1 MVVETK
7 YFLLG
12 EEHTAQEWASIVATL
27 AQGKRAGEKTVEQ
40 VYLDTFDWALCQ
52 KDMYLVAEKAD
63 DLSLRLFCDG
73 KTPKFPVTL
82 PVATIPVWPADL
94 PAGKMKKALAKTVG
108 LRAFLE
114 LTQVKSEQ
122 IQVSVEDKKGRERVR
137 MTVEVNFQ
145 RTAPRRKMAE
155 LGCRLRV
162 ECLAGYEKDFA
173 KTLPV
178 FAGLTKTSQYAF
190 FETLMTNI
198 NKTPK
203 DYTSKLDLSLDRDM
217 RSDQALK
224 DILLDQVGQIE
235 RNLDG
240 TLENIDSEFLHDL
253 RVAVRRSRSALSRM
267 KGVLPQTVED
277 KFAQELAWVGTV
289 TTPVRDLDVY
299 LLDYPKYCKQLRS
312 DLQGDLEALHDFLMV
327 KHKEARLQLVE
338 DLTSKRFKDFM
349 AKWRAFLKRPVPA
362 RPTAPNAAL
371 AVGELADKRIWK
383 SYRKVIGEGR
393 VIGDDTPAQ
402 ALHDLRKT
410 CKKLRYL
417 LEFFASLYPEDK
429 VAALV
434 KALKGLQENLGDF
447 QDLDVQAETLHSY
460 SEQMLASGI
469 SDPKV
474 FLAMGVL
481 VEKFMARKVV
491 VRAEFAER
499 FKSFSSK
506 KIEKEFRDLV
516 KQERKK
522 VVAHAVLDS
531 EEGLVENEAG
541 PQVDDDAQSDGGV
554 ENGD

>member
-7 YFLLG
+7 YFALG

-52 KDMYLVAEKAD
+52 KDMYLVAEKAE
-63 DLSLRLFCDG
+63 DLSLRLHCDG
-73 KTPKFPVTL
+73 KTPKFPTTL
-82 PVATIPVWPADL
+82 PVDAIPVWPADL
-94 PAGKMKKALAKTVG
+94 PAGKMKKALAKAAG

-145 RTAPRRKMAE
+145 RTAPRRKMTE

-162 ECLAGYEKDFA
+162 DCLAGYEKDFA
-173 KTLPV
+173 KTIPV
-178 FAGLTKTSQYAF
+178 FAGLTKTTQYAF
-190 FETLMTNI
+190 FETLMGNI
-198 NKTPK
+198 HKTPK
-203 DYTSKLDLSLDRDM
+203 DYSSKLNLSLERDM

-267 KGVLPQTVED
+267 KGVLPQTVQD
-277 KFAQELAWVGTV
+277 KFAQELAWIGSA

-299 LLDYPKYCKQLRS
+299 LLDYPKYCKQLRP
-312 DLQGDLEALHDFLMV
+312 DLQGDLEILHAFLL
-327 KHKEARLQLVE
+327 KQHEEARKQLVE

-349 AKWRAFLKRPVPA
+349 VKWRTFLKRPVPA

-371 AVGELADKRIWK
+371 PVGDLADKRIWK
-383 SYRKVIGEGR
+383 SYRKVIAEGR
-393 VIGDDTPAQ
+393 VITDETPAE

-417 LEFFASLYPEDK
+417 LEFFASLYPQEK
-429 VAALV
+429 VGALV

-447 QDLDVQAETLHSY
+447 QDLDVQADTLHRY

-481 VEKFMARKVV
+481 VENFMACKVE

-506 KIEKEFRDLV
+506 KIEKDFRDLV

-522 VVAHAVLDS
+522 VVAVAVLDPSEPAAEEEDAPEDAPSPEPQMS
-531 EEGLVENEAG
+531 EESGE
-541 PQVDDDAQSDGGV
+541 
-554 ENGD
+554 

>member
-27 AQGKRAGEKTVEQ
+27 AQGKRVGEKTVEQ

-52 KDMYLVAEKAD
+52 KDMYLMVEKAD
-63 DLSLRLFCDG
+63 SLSLRVLCDG

-82 PVATIPVWPADL
+82 PVEATPVWTTDL
-94 PAGKMKKALAKTVG
+94 PDGKMKKALAKAAG

-145 RTAPRRKMAE
+145 RTAPRRKMTE

-178 FAGLTKTSQYAF
+178 FAGLTKTTQYAF

-203 DYTSKLDLSLDRDM
+203 DYSSKLNLSLDRDM

-240 TLENIDSEFLHDL
+240 TLDNVDSEFLHDL

-277 KFAQELAWVGTV
+277 KFGQELAWVGSV

-299 LLDYPKYCKQLRS
+299 LLDYPKYRDQLRP
-312 DLQGDLEALHDFLMV
+312 DLQGDLEALHAFLV
-327 KHKEARLQLVE
+327 EKHKEARTQLVA
-338 DLTSKRFKDFM
+338 DLSSKRFKDFM
-349 AKWRAFLKRPVPA
+349 VKWRTFLKRPVPA

-383 SYRKVIGEGR
+383 SYRKVISEGG
-393 VIGDDTPAQ
+393 VIGDETPAE

-417 LEFFASLYPEDK
+417 LEFFASLYPQSK
-429 VAALV
+429 INALV
-434 KALKGLQENLGDF
+434 KTLKGLQENLGDF
-447 QDLDVQAETLHSY
+447 QDLDVQADALHNY

-481 VEKFMARKVV
+481 VENFMARKVE

-506 KIEKEFRDLV
+506 KIEKDFRDLV

-522 VVAHAVLDS
+522 VVAVAVLDPADNPVEEETAIEDAVEAQPEVS
-531 EEGLVENEAG
+531 EESEA
-541 PQVDDDAQSDGGV
+541 
-554 ENGD
+554 

>member
-27 AQGKRAGEKTVEQ
+27 AQGRRAGEKTVEQ

-52 KDMYLVAEKAD
+52 KDMYLMAEKAE
-63 DLSLRLFCDG
+63 DLSLHLLCDG

-82 PVATIPVWPADL
+82 PVEAIPVWPEDL
-94 PAGKMKKALAKTVG
+94 PDGKMKKALAKTAG

-178 FAGLTKTSQYAF
+178 FAGLTKTTQYAF
-190 FETLMTNI
+190 FKTLMTNI

-203 DYTSKLDLSLDRDM
+203 DYSSKLNLTLDRDM

-224 DILLDQVGQIE
+224 EILLDQVGQIE

-277 KFAQELAWVGTV
+277 RFGQELAWVGSI

-299 LLDYPKYCKQLRS
+299 LLDYPKYRDQLRP
-312 DLQGDLEALHDFLMV
+312 DLQGDLEALHAFLV
-327 KHKEARLQLVE
+327 EKHKEARTQLVE
-338 DLTSKRFKDFM
+338 DLSSKRFKDFM

-371 AVGELADKRIWK
+371 PVGELADKRIWK
-383 SYRKVIGEGR
+383 SYRKVITEGG
-393 VIGDDTPAQ
+393 VIGDDTRAE

-429 VAALV
+429 ISALV
-434 KALKGLQENLGDF
+434 KTLKGLQENLGDF
-447 QDLDVQAETLHSY
+447 QDLDVQADALHNY

-481 VEKFMARKVV
+481 VESFMARKVK

-499 FKSFSSK
+499 FKSFSLK
-506 KIEKEFRDLV
+506 KIEKDFRNLV

-522 VVAHAVLDS
+522 VVAVAVLDPTEPSAENVAAPEGDIDPQPEMS
-531 EEGLVENEAG
+531 EE
-541 PQVDDDAQSDGGV
+541 
-554 ENGD
+554 NGE